1 MMNKSFHLRH
11 RVLLLVLAV
20 LFAATAAQGAET
32 KEVEDAC
39 VLARFASD
47 AGIETL
53 TVADVEAVRARFEP
67 APSVAAAGR
76 LLVDAAVAHRLDGGS
91 GLAGTTPQDW
101 LAAYRKL
108 VREAW
113 TDGGPDDGARA
124 LRQRLEAGRKRFGVT
139 FGPCYVPAK
148 PAVAAV
154 SVAD

>member
-1 MMNKSFHLRH
+1 MNKPHHLRQ
-11 RVLLLVLAV
+11 RLFLLVLAT

-67 APSVAAAGR
+67 APSADAAGR
-76 LLVDAAVAHRLDGGS
+76 LLVDAAVAHRLDGGG
-91 GLAGTTPQDW
+91 GLAGTSPQDW
-101 LAAYRKL
+101 LVAYRKL
-108 VREAW
+108 VKGALAEAS
-113 TDGGPDDGARA
+113 PADGARA